1 MGLPYR
7 GVIGLAGWVAAVSL
21 GCNASPTGTESVGDG
36 GSTGANG
43 ATDDTS
49 GGTTAATSAATGS
62 TGGDGASDGTE
73 PKYDVHT
80 IPDAPTFPSGPCE
93 DGSDQPLSHI
103 WIANSPEGTISK
115 INTETLE
122 EEGRYATHESFGDPS
137 RTSVNLNGN
146 VAVANRNGG
155 LAKFWANPEHCV
167 DQNGT
172 PGIQTSSGAGDVLA
186 FGEDDCM
193 AWSTAMTCG
202 SNRPAAWT
210 TGVLDEGSCTYQD
223 ANFWTVCDQD
233 ILLLD
238 GDSGEILETLDIG
251 TDGAFA
257 YGGAADADGNFWI
270 IDFGTFNGGGM
281 GGKGKGSWGTLV
293 RVDYETLDV
302 SHYSLP
308 NSGAYGITVDGE
320 GRPFVCSSTVAR
332 FDLENLTWDEATEY
346 SGGGGCMYDGMGR
359 VWHGGYGDGGG
370 GGGATIFGFNTETL
384 ELEAELTVP
393 DYTHGISIDAQGHV
407 WGVAGW
413 GSEAYK
419 VDPNNGDVETF
430 SGLNGAYTYSDMTG
444 VGLAGAGGGGTP
456 AG

>member
-1 MGLPYR
+1 MGWVNRVAL
-7 GVIGLAGWVAAVSL
+7 GWVGLAAVAL
-21 GCNASPTGTESVGDG
+21 GCNASPTGTASVGDG
-36 GSTGANG
+36 GSDGA
-43 ATDDTS
+43 D
-49 GGTTAATSAATGS
+49 SAATEGDATETTS
-62 TGGDGASDGTE
+62 TPGGTGTDSTAGDDASDGTE
-73 PKYDVHT
+73 PKYDVHS
-80 IPDAPTFPSGPCE
+80 IPDAPTFPTGPCD
-93 DGSDQPLSHI
+93 DGSDHPLSYI

-155 LAKFWANPEHCV
+155 LAKFWANPDHCA

-172 PGIQTSSGAGDVLA
+172 PGIQTSSGADDVYA

-193 AWSTAMTCG
+193 AWSTPMSCG

-210 TGVLDEGSCTYQD
+210 RGVLNDSSCAYED
-223 ANFWTVCDQD
+223 ANFWTVCDSD

-238 GDSGEILETLDIG
+238 GDTGAITDTLDIG
-251 TDGAFA
+251 TEGAFA

-270 IDFGTFNGGGM
+270 VDFGTFNGGGM
-281 GGKGKGSWGTLV
+281 GKGKGSWGSLV
-293 RVDYETLDV
+293 RVDYETKEV
-302 SHYSLP
+302 SHYALP

-320 GRPFVCSSTVAR
+320 GRPYVCSSTVAR
-332 FDLENLTWDEATEY
+332 FDLETSTWDEALVNT
-346 SGGGGCMYDGMGR
+346 GGGGCMYDGMGR
-359 VWHGGYGDGGG
+359 VWHGGYGNGI
-370 GGGATIFGFNTETL
+370 GGATMFGFDTDTL
-384 ELEAELTVP
+384 ELDLELSVP

-407 WGVAGW
+407 WGVSFAGNQ
-413 GSEAYK
+413 AFR
-419 VDPNNGDVETF
+419 VDPDTGDVETF

>member
-1 MGLPYR
+1 MGLVNR
-7 GVIGLAGWVAAVSL
+7 VALGWVGLAALAL
-21 GCNASPTGTESVGDG
+21 GCNASPTGTASVGDG
-36 GSTGANG
+36 GSDGADSA
-43 ATDDTS
+43 ATEDNAT
-49 GGTTAATSAATGS
+49 GTTATSAGTGTDATA
-62 TGGDGASDGTE
+62 GDDASDGTE
-73 PKYDVHT
+73 PKYDVHS
-80 IPDAPTFPSGPCE
+80 IPDAPTFPTGPCD
-93 DGSDQPLSHI
+93 DGNEQPLSYI

-122 EEGRYATHESFGDPS
+122 EEGRYETHESFGDPS

-155 LAKFWANPEHCV
+155 LAKFWANPDHCV

-172 PGIQTSSGAGDVLA
+172 PGIQTSSGAGDVYA
-186 FGEDDCM
+186 FGEDECM
-193 AWSTAMTCG
+193 AWSTPMSCG

-210 TGVLDEGSCTYQD
+210 RGELNDSTCAYED
-223 ANFWTVCDQD
+223 ANFWTVCDSD

-238 GDSGEILETLDIG
+238 GDTGAITDTLDIG
-251 TDGAFA
+251 TEGAFA

-270 IDFGTFNGGGM
+270 VDFGTFNGGGGM
-281 GGKGKGSWGTLV
+281 GKGWGSLV
-293 RVDYETLDV
+293 RVDYETKEV
-302 SHYSLP
+302 SHYALP

-332 FDLENLTWDEATEY
+332 FDLETSTWDEALVST
-346 SGGGGCMYDGMGR
+346 GGGGCMYDGMGR
-359 VWHGGYGDGGG
+359 VWHGGYGNGV
-370 GGGATIFGFNTETL
+370 GGATMFGFDTETL
-384 ELEAELTVP
+384 ELDLELSVP

-407 WGVAGW
+407 WGVSFAGNQ
-413 GSEAYK
+413 AYR
-419 VDPNNGDVETF
+419 VDPDSGDVETF